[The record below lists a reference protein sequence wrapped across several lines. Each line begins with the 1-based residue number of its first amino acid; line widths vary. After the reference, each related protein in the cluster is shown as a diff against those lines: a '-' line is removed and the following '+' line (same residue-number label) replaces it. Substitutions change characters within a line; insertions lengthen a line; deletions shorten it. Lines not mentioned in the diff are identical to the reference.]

1 VQSLLAAS
9 RQEQQLPFALEQ
21 LPFALEQATLRALA
35 PLQV

>member
-21 LPFALEQATLRALA
+21 ATLRALA